1 MKYHN
6 FRSLIHLN
14 CN

>member
-6 FRSLIHLN
+6 FRSLIHQN